1 MLKGKCEKN
10 IEQCGSK
17 AKELLLKIKDLSY
30 KILIT
35 EISYVQNKKNLISE
49 MLENKIIFMRK

>member
-35 EISYVQNKKNLISE
+35 EISYVQNKKILFQ
-49 MLENKIIFMRK
+49 KC